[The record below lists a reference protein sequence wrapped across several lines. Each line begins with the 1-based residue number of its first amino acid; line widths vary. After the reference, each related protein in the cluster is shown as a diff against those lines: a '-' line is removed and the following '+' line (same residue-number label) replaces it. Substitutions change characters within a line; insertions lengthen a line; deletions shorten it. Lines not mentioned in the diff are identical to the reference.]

1 MFWDLEGWIWAMV
14 GGEMIWGLQLFFGGG
29 GFGVEDVRVLRTRRC
44 AQDWCASCVGNVK

>member
-1 MFWDLEGWIWAMV
+1 MDLGDGWWRDDMGIAVVFW
-14 GGEMIWGLQLFFGGG
+14 GG